1 MLSGSGIEMPAM
13 RQAGEKQNKGQ
24 RFVPEDIAA
33 ECQVLRRCFIRKRQI
48 VKDAITDSILLQKSK
63 AVEETDDYDKIDIV
77 SAEGRSDAE
86 GRRNGHV
93 SDSEVINMETDGN
106 CRMRQYR
113 TVLAASGGKRTVI

>member
-1 MLSGSGIEMPAM
+1 MSGS
-13 RQAGEKQNKGQ
+13 
-24 RFVPEDIAA
+24 AA
-33 ECQVLRRCFIRKRQI
+33 VFYRETPDRE
-48 VKDAITDSILLQKSK
+48 DAITDSILLQKSK

-113 TVLAASGGKRTVI
+113 TVLAASRGKRTVI